1 VHLVVGRVGRAH
13 GLGGQLT
20 VEVRTDTPETR
31 FAAGSVL
38 TTDPVAVG
46 PLTVAASRWHSG
58 RLLLSFDQVTDRTDA
73 ERLRGVLLLVE
84 VADDER
90 PEDPDEF
97 YDHQLVGLPVVT
109 TAGTPVGEV
118 TEVLHLPGQDL
129 IAVRRPDDREA
140 LIPFVAQI
148 VPQVDLDAHR
158 MVVDPPPGLLDDAP
172 EE

>member
-20 VEVRTDTPETR
+20 VEVRTDAPETR
-31 FAAGSVL
+31 LAAGSVL
-38 TTDPVAVG
+38 TTDPAAVG
-46 PLTVAASRWHSG
+46 PLTVAAARWHSG

-90 PEDPDEF
+90 PEEPDEF

-129 IAVRRPDDREA
+129 IAVRRPDGREA
-140 LIPFVAQI
+140 LIPFVAQL
-148 VPQVDLDAHR
+148 VPEVDLDAHR
-158 MVVDPPPGLLDDAP
+158 VVVDPPPGLLDDAP